1 MSETFLWGDYY
12 ALLTAVPRYTEEQP
26 ADNKTTTMNYER
38 KLYAQKNR
46 NRGFEEQARPVSA

>member
-26 ADNKTTTMNYER
+26 ADNKTITMKYER
-38 KLYAQKNR
+38 KLYAKKDNNR
-46 NRGFEEQARPVSA
+46 RLEGQA